1 MNDSRLTE
9 SQSPAAVAGRLQQVQ
24 RQIDAACARSGRSPA
39 DVKIIAITKRK
50 TVDYILAGVDA
61 GLRHFGENRVE
72 EAHDKIVAARER
84 LPADATWHMVGH
96 IQSRKTRDVAP
107 LFDWV
112 HSVDR
117 VKVARRLDDA
127 AAGAERALDALL
139 EVNLSGEAGK
149 YGYDLSRWPEDRA
162 QADAFFAEV
171 AEMIGLASL
180 RWQGLMTLAPY
191 TEEPE
196 AVRPLFRR
204 MRLLGEA
211 LRERFPAQGWPHL
224 SMGMSGD
231 YEVAVEEGATI
242 VRIGTALFG
251 PRPA

>member
-1 MNDSRLTE
+1 MPGTQAEGIAKNL
-9 SQSPAAVAGRLQQVQ
+9 AAVQARIAHAAERAGR
-24 RQIDAACARSGRSPA
+24 DPSGVLIVA
-39 DVKIIAITKRK
+39 VTK
-50 TVDYILAGVDA
+50 THGVDTVEAAYAA
-61 GLRHFGENRVE
+61 GLQHFGENRVE
-72 EAHDKIVAARER
+72 EAHDKIVAARGR

-117 VKVARRLDDA
+117 VKVARRLGDA
-127 AAGAERALDALL
+127 AAGAERTLDALL

-171 AEMIGLASL
+171 AEMIGLANL

-196 AVRPLFRR
+196 AVRSLFRR

-231 YEVAVEEGATI
+231 FEVAVEEGATM